1 MLNRNLIILLLCQC
15 FATAGTVLV
24 ISVGG
29 IIGATLAP
37 SPWLATLPPSIM
49 VAGTALAVLPGSW
62 FIQRTGRH
70 PGLALAAF
78 GGTVGPLTAV
88 VALLWGQFWL
98 FCVAA
103 GIVGVQIAFA
113 QQYRYA
119 AAESVPEEQAGQAI
133 SLVLVGSLGGAIIG
147 PALASMA
154 ETPVFGFSWI
164 SGFLGSAVLSVLSG
178 VLLLGLRGLGEV
190 AAADRSAPA
199 GAVAR
204 LLRSPIFLVAVLA
217 GVVGQGMMAF
227 VMTATPVSMHVVDG
241 HGMADTSAVIRA
253 HVLAMYIPSLA
264 SAALIGYLGL
274 TRMMWIGIAAL
285 GATVFVGLQGHAYL
299 HYWWTLVLL
308 GVGWNFLF
316 VGGTN
321 LLVLSYMPEDRF
333 RAQALNDFVVFGCS
347 AAASLLAGSVVI
359 QFGWGP
365 VMWGSLPFVVAMA
378 LALAWLSRSQPAV
391 GVAAPH

>member
-15 FATAGTVLV
+15 FTTAGTVLV

-49 VAGTALAVLPGSW
+49 VLGSALAVLPASW

-78 GGTVGPLTAV
+78 AGTVGPLAAV
-88 VALLWGQFWL
+88 GALLAEQFWL

-103 GIVGVQIAFA
+103 GIVGAQIAFA

-119 AAESVPEEQAGQAI
+119 AAESVSEAQGPQAI
-133 SLVLVGSLGGAIIG
+133 SLVLVGSLGGASIG
-147 PALASMA
+147 PALAAMA
-154 ETPVFGFSWI
+154 ETPVFGVPWI

-178 VLLLGLRGLGEV
+178 VLLLGLRGLGQV
-190 AAADRSAPA
+190 VAADRTASQ
-199 GAVAR
+199 GALTR
-204 LLRSPIFLVAVLA
+204 LLQSPVFLVAVLA
-217 GVVGQGMMAF
+217 GVVAQGMMAF

-241 HGMADTSAVIRA
+241 HGMPDTSSVIRA

-274 TRMMWIGIAAL
+274 PRMMWIGIAAL
-285 GATVFVGLQGHAYL
+285 GATVFVGLQGHAVLY
-299 HYWWTLVLL
+299 YWWALVLL

-316 VGGTN
+316 VGGTS
-321 LLVLSYMPEDRF
+321 LLVLSYQPEDRF

-347 AAASLLAGSVVI
+347 AVASLLAGSVVI
-359 QFGWGP
+359 QFGWAP
-365 VMWGSLPFVVAMA
+365 VMWGTVPFVAVMA
-378 LALAWLSRSQPAV
+378 VALAWMRWTQPAL
-391 GVAAPH
+391 GAPVPH